1 VKVAILASTRGTDM
15 EAVFGAVASGR
26 LKGVDISVVISDR
39 EDAYVLERARNHGIP
54 VVFINPRGKKREE
67 FDREVARI
75 LEEKGV
81 DLVLL
86 IGYMRLFSPWFVEKF
101 RNRIINVHPSLL
113 PAFGGG
119 MDIDVHRMVL
129 EYGAKVSGATVHF
142 VDEGADTGPII
153 LQDPV
158 HVDED
163 ETPETLKR
171 KVQKVEGELLV
182 RAIELFR
189 DGRLEVVGRK
199 VKIK

>member
-1 VKVAILASTRGTDM
+1 M
-15 EAVFGAVASGR
+15 EAIFGAVASGR
-26 LKGVDISVVISDR
+26 LKGVEISAVMSDR
-39 EDAYVLERARNHGIP
+39 EDAYSLERARKHGIP
-54 VVFINPRGKKREE
+54 AVFINPRGKRREE

-75 LEEKGV
+75 LEEKGA

-142 VDEGADTGPII
+142 VDEGTDTGPII
-153 LQDPV
+153 LQKT
-158 HVDED
+158 VDIDEE
-163 ETPETLKR
+163 ETPESLKR
-171 KVQKVEGELLV
+171 KVQEVEGELLV
-182 RAIELFR
+182 KAIELLR

>member
-1 VKVAILASTRGTDM
+1 VKVTILASTRGTDM
-15 EAVFGAVASGR
+15 EAIFGAVASGR
-26 LKGVDISVVISDR
+26 LKGVEISAVMSDR
-39 EDAYVLERARNHGIP
+39 EDAYSLERARKHGIP
-54 VVFINPRGKKREE
+54 AVFINPRGKKREE

-75 LEEKGV
+75 LEEKGA

-142 VDEGADTGPII
+142 VDEGTDTGPII
-153 LQDPV
+153 LQKT
-158 HVDED
+158 VDIDEE
-163 ETPETLKR
+163 ETPESLKR
-171 KVQKVEGELLV
+171 KVQEVEGELLV
-182 RAIELFR
+182 KAIELLR

>member
-1 VKVAILASTRGTDM
+1 MKVTILASTRGTDM
-15 EAVFGAVASGR
+15 EAIFGAVASGR
-26 LKGVDISVVISDR
+26 LKGVEISAVMSDR
-39 EDAYVLERARNHGIP
+39 EDAYSLERARKHGIP
-54 VVFINPRGKKREE
+54 AVFINPRGKRREE

-75 LEEKGV
+75 LEEKGA

-142 VDEGADTGPII
+142 VDEGTDTGPII
-153 LQDPV
+153 LQKT
-158 HVDED
+158 VDIDEE
-163 ETPETLKR
+163 ETPESLKR
-171 KVQKVEGELLV
+171 KVQEVEGELLV
-182 RAIELFR
+182 KAIELLR

>member
-1 VKVAILASTRGTDM
+1 M
-15 EAVFGAVASGR
+15 EAIVDAIDDGR
-26 LKGVDISVVISDR
+26 LKGVEITAVMSDR
-39 EDAYVLERARNHGIP
+39 QDAYALERAKHHGIP
-54 VVFINPRGKKREE
+54 AVFVDPKGKKREE
-67 FDREVARI
+67 FDRELARI
-75 LEEKGV
+75 LEERGT

-129 EYGAKVSGATVHF
+129 EYGAKVSGSTVHF

-158 HVDED
+158 RVDED
-163 ETPETLKR
+163 ETPESLKR
-171 KVQKVEGELLV
+171 KVQEAEGELLV